1 MDISNGPARPF
12 VPYAWRKRVF
22 DAIHSLGHPGVD
34 RTRQIVASKFVWPSL
49 RADCSK
55 WARECVDCQ
64 RAKVGRNTIPEIG
77 HFKVPR
83 RRFDHLHADITV
95 VPKSNG
101 FSYLLTIVDRFSRWP
116 TAIPLKDITTESILD
131 AFAHGWFSS
140 FGIPSHITTDRGAQ
154 FTSAVWA
161 QLLRIWGV
169 SHHLTTSYHPEAN
182 GLVERFHRRLK
193 ESLMALCRD
202 ERDRWFWKL
211 PCSLL
216 AIRTTLKTDLGASP
230 ADLVYGEGLAVPGEL
245 LGSHPAED
253 NELHLQREQQ
263 LANLRLEVERLQP
276 TATSAHREPVV
287 HVPRALSTCTHVF
300 VRRGGVKAPLTAP
313 YEGPYRVVS
322 RPPAGFEVLLP
333 GRGMEIIAL
342 ACLKPAHTSVDDGDP
357 ERQDLDEEV
366 PPSPPPRAR
375 RPGIQTQLPQPTTSH
390 SAVRFTNQT

>member
-1 MDISNGPARPF
+1 
-12 VPYAWRKRVF
+12 
-22 DAIHSLGHPGVD
+22 
-34 RTRQIVASKFVWPSL
+34 
-49 RADCSK
+49 
-55 WARECVDCQ
+55 
-64 RAKVGRNTIPEIG
+64 
-77 HFKVPR
+77 
-83 RRFDHLHADITV
+83 
-95 VPKSNG
+95 
-101 FSYLLTIVDRFSRWP
+101 
-116 TAIPLKDITTESILD
+116 
-131 AFAHGWFSS
+131 
-140 FGIPSHITTDRGAQ
+140 
-154 FTSAVWA
+154 
-161 QLLRIWGV
+161 
-169 SHHLTTSYHPEAN
+169 
-182 GLVERFHRRLK
+182 
-193 ESLMALCRD
+193 MALCRD

-322 RPPAGFEVLLP
+322 RTPAGFEVLLP

-342 ACLKPAHTSVDDGDP
+342 A
-357 ERQDLDEEV
+357 
-366 PPSPPPRAR
+366 
-375 RPGIQTQLPQPTTSH
+375 
-390 SAVRFTNQT
+390 